1 MIVVPIAEDI
11 ILMDKLPDMW
21 KELDECWALLCKLNV
36 KEERRRLA
44 WSRLTQKLLNQKC

>member
-21 KELDECWALLCKLNV
+21 KELDEC
-36 KEERRRLA
+36 
-44 WSRLTQKLLNQKC
+44 